1 MKKKITILAL
11 FVFLFVS
18 VGAAQDL
25 TGRWTGKL
33 QEYTVTYDLKADG
46 NSLTGKDTHPDRS
59 VSDISNG
66 KIAGNKIEYDVPIQG
81 ETTHVTG
88 QLNGDVLTISFSI
101 QGYDV
106 SVDMKKSK

>member
-11 FVFLFVS
+11 CVFLFVS
-18 VGAAQDL
+18 IGAAQNV
-25 TGRWTGKL
+25 TGHWTGKL
-33 QEYTVTYDLKADG
+33 QEYTVTYDFKADG
-46 NSLTGKDTHPDRS
+46 NSLTGQDTHPDGS

-81 ETTHVTG
+81 ETTHVAG
-88 QLNGDVLTISFSI
+88 ELNGDVLTINFSI

-106 SVDMKKSK
+106 SVDMKKSE